1 MVGSPTLGQAGPEEV
16 RQALAGG
23 VAVVDIRREEEW
35 RETGIIEGA
44 HTITAFTADGG
55 LDPGFMDKFN
65 ALVTGPE
72 SPVMLYCRT
81 GVRTGGLGAA
91 LIGQMGFTKV
101 DHLSGGI
108 VRWLAEG
115 HEVVDFT

>member
-1 MVGSPTLGQAGPEEV
+1 MADPPTLGQAGPEEV
-16 RQALAGG
+16 RKALAGV

-44 HTITAFTADGG
+44 HTITAFASDGG
-55 LDPGFMDKFN
+55 LDPEFTDRFT
-65 ALVTGPE
+65 ALVAGPE
-72 SPVMLYCRT
+72 APVMLYCRT
-81 GVRTGGLGAA
+81 GARTGALGTA

-115 HEVVDFT
+115 HEVVEFT